1 MLRYFLIALVLT
13 ACAALPAREI
23 AVSSEGTSQ
32 ATVARLQ
39 SQIEPAF
46 DSIHGKTGVA
56 DDGPVFLH
64 VVGGAD
70 SFARIAK
77 ADGVSLNA
85 ESVLGYAMPSRR
97 RVVLNLSGIAERSL
111 DPIGVLRH
119 ELAHLVMGSQLQVE
133 RPLWFEEGVAQY
145 IEGVA
150 LNELREAAGSPSLA
164 TFESLDDL
172 SSALREET
180 RSGPAYAESREV
192 IRLIVA
198 RHGEQEFMAL
208 MRALEKGNGP
218 FEAAFEKAT
227 GETLQVFEAAW
238 IEDQEGRAGS
248 RLARFFGGMFWW
260 VVLGLTALL
269 LPLVWL
275 LRKRRGK
282 SQVEMW
288 EEQEKHFP
296 SDPAWAYA
304 DPDDEPY
311 TPPDPDTWKR

>member
-1 MLRYFLIALVLT
+1 MRFFLVALVL
-13 ACAALPAREI
+13 AVCAALPAREI
-23 AVSSEGTSQ
+23 SVSSEGANQ

-56 DDGPVFLH
+56 DDAPVSLH

-70 SFARIAK
+70 AFARIAR
-77 ADGVSLNA
+77 ADGVGMNA

-97 RVVLNLSGIAERSL
+97 RVVLNLSGITERGL

-119 ELAHLVMGSQLQVE
+119 ELAHLVMGSQLRVV

-164 TFESLDDL
+164 TFGSLEDL
-172 SSALREET
+172 SNALREET

-198 RHGEQEFMAL
+198 RHGEQEFIAL
-208 MRALEKGNGP
+208 MNALERGDGP
-218 FEAAFEKAT
+218 FEAAFETST
-227 GETLQVFEAAW
+227 GETLQAFEAAW
-238 IEDQEGRAGS
+238 LEDQEGRAGS
-248 RLARFFGGMFWW
+248 RFARFFGGMFWW
-260 VVLGLTALL
+260 VVLGLTGLL

-282 SQVEMW
+282 SQVDMW

-296 SDPAWAYA
+296 SDPSWAYA
-304 DPDDEPY
+304 DPDDEQY